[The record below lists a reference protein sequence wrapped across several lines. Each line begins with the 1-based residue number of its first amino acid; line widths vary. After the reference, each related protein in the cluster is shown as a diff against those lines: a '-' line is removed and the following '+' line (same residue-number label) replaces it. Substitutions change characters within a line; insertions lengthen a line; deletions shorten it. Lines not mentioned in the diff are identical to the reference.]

1 MSVSLLFPELLL
13 LLVPLLFAL
22 YWRGRARGLGLAAR
36 VLIVCMLTLLAA
48 VPLAPLGGRGADV
61 VVVVDRSRSM
71 PPGARERALELV
83 RQHRLPVL
91 EEAMTLQAYA
101 DAEERRGE
109 VDTGR
114 SLREEA
120 VRRYSALGIAHPRR
134 TWSDVFAPEPVI
146 SSPPKVDDHE

>member
-71 PPGARERALELV
+71 PPATSSRGWMRASARRWPPFPA
-83 RQHRLPVL
+83 
-91 EEAMTLQAYA
+91 
-101 DAEERRGE
+101 GC
-109 VDTGR
+109 
-114 SLREEA
+114 
-120 VRRYSALGIAHPRR
+120 
-134 TWSDVFAPEPVI
+134 
-146 SSPPKVDDHE
+146 SSFPT